1 MDLIVRIVTLDAGVK
16 SLPWHRILAGVAAF
30 GNLLHDIFMAGRT
43 LVRLKKIRYASID
56 INRVR
61 VAPALTY
68 LAVAVP
74 ARQLAVNG
82 YVKALVIDQ
91 PRSIGGGRQ
100 PQQGK
105 Q

>member
-16 SLPWHRILAGVAAF
+16 SLPGHHILAGVAAI
-30 GNLLHDIFMAGRT
+30 GDLYHDIFMAGRT
-43 LVRLKKIRYASID
+43 MVRLKKIRYASVD

-61 VAPALTY
+61 VAPALID

-91 PRSIGGGRQ
+91 PRSLSGGRQ
-100 PQQGK
+100 PQQEYS
-105 Q
+105 